1 MNADRSKSEHAWLQN
16 NLVCPRDGAP
26 LIQTQDQL
34 SCGQDHDYPIIEGIP
49 ILLMNEVPQ
58 TLSVANASLGQR
70 QEGGDPY
77 RITTLGLS
85 DAEKEE
91 LEEAL
96 RHKVFARIDSID
108 PVVSF
113 LVGATNGIAYR
124 HLIGKLAKYPIPKL
138 RLPPGNGQVFLDVGC
153 NWGRWSIAAAQN
165 GYLAIGLDPSLGAV
179 LAAKRVADK
188 LGLSACFIVA
198 DARFLPFR
206 SGCANVAFSY
216 SVLQHFSRSDAE
228 HAITEMGRVLHP
240 GGRTYVQMPT
250 VFGVRCIYHQLR
262 RRFREAQGFE
272 VRYWTIPALRRVFAN
287 KIGPTSVSVDCYF
300 GIGLQASDRHLMPFT
315 RKLAINGSELL
326 RKVAR
331 MIPGVSYLADSVY
344 VESIRRSSQ

>member
-1 MNADRSKSEHAWLQN
+1 LACSA
-16 NLVCPRDGAP
+16 G
-26 LIQTQDQL
+26 
-34 SCGQDHDYPIIEGIP
+34 HDFPVVDGIP
-49 ILLMNEVPQ
+49 VLVDQDLDATQRGYWARSHEVAR
-58 TLSVANASLGQR
+58 VLG
-70 QEGGDPY
+70 EEPPPVHGHAVDPY
-77 RITTLGLS
+77 VARLIVGTHGNLYRGLTDIARYPVPTLPDVLGS
-85 DAEKEE
+85 SEGE
-91 LEEAL
+91 
-96 RHKVFARIDSID
+96 
-108 PVVSF
+108 
-113 LVGATNGIAYR
+113 
-124 HLIGKLAKYPIPKL
+124 
-138 RLPPGNGQVFLDVGC
+138 RLLDVGC